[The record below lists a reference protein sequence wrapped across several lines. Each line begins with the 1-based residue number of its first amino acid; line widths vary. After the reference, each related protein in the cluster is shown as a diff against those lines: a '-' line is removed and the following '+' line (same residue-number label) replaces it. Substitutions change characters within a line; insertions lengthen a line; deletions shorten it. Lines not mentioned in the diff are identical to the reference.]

1 MLKLL
6 NKKKFKI
13 NLSWLLFDKLF
24 RASAN
29 IFLTVFL
36 ARHLGPDNFGI
47 LNYLLAILFLFVSI
61 SSLGVNPVLVNEIVK
76 KRRNSMPSLINSYY
90 LRFLISLIS
99 YFLFLL
105 IIYILNNN
113 IIYHNYS
120 LILGVIIILKSC
132 EVLFSFFEAKS
143 FSKYIVIS
151 QSVGFFISASM
162 ILFIVINAIDNIY
175 IYYALVLDLVI
186 VFILINVF
194 YFINFKNHF
203 YKFNFIIIKRLI
215 SKSLPVLISTLSI
228 LLYMRIDQIMIKEM
242 LNEYQ
247 LGIYSVSVRYIE
259 IFHFIPKIIMISI
272 LPVILTSRNYY
283 VKLLGINSVMNKI
296 SLILIIFIF
305 LSSDI
310 VIPLIFSDTYIE
322 SINITKIL
330 SFSIFFVFLGVVN
343 EHWYVT
349 KNLQKFYALYVS
361 FGALLNIILN
371 YILISNFGLKGAAY
385 ATVFTYLIIIFFLDY
400 FNKHTREVLKIKMLS
415 MLKI

>member
-105 IIYILNNN
+105 IIYTLNNN

-415 MLKI
+415 IFKI

>member
-151 QSVGFFISASM
+151 QSVGFFISASI

-186 VFILINVF
+186 VFILINIF
-194 YFINFKNHF
+194 YFIYFKNHF

-242 LNEYQ
+242 INEYQ

-259 IFHFIPKIIMISI
+259 IYHFIPKIIMISI

-283 VKLLGINSVMNKI
+283 VKLLGINSVINKI

-385 ATVFTYLIIIFFLDY
+385 ATVLTYLIIIFFLDY

-415 MLKI
+415 IFKI

>member
-105 IIYILNNN
+105 IIYTLNNN

-186 VFILINVF
+186 VFILINIF
-194 YFINFKNHF
+194 YFIYFKNHF

-415 MLKI
+415 IFKI

>member
-186 VFILINVF
+186 VFILVNVF

-415 MLKI
+415 IFKI

>member
-76 KRRNSMPSLINSYY
+76 KRRNSMHSLINSYY

-105 IIYILNNN
+105 IIYTLNNN

-415 MLKI
+415 IFKI

>member
-105 IIYILNNN
+105 IIYTLNNN

-310 VIPLIFSDTYIE
+310 VITLIFSDTYIE

-415 MLKI
+415 IFKI

>member
-1 MLKLL
+1 M
-6 NKKKFKI
+6 
-13 NLSWLLFDKLF
+13 
-24 RASAN
+24 
-29 IFLTVFL
+29 
-36 ARHLGPDNFGI
+36 
-47 LNYLLAILFLFVSI
+47 
-61 SSLGVNPVLVNEIVK
+61 LVNEIVK

-415 MLKI
+415 IFKI

>member
-6 NKKKFKI
+6 NKKKFNI

-415 MLKI
+415 IFKI

>member
-1 MLKLL
+1 LLKLL

-415 MLKI
+415 IFKI